1 MKSFE
6 SLNIS
11 KSSLNISNSN
21 SKIKGVN
28 SPGRKSIQIND
39 KEDLDY
45 IPNQNK
51 ITLRKSDS

>member
-21 SKIKGVN
+21 SKIKCVN